1 MEQFPLGLI
10 LGGRYA
16 SQRVSYSPGDVFL
29 MLTDGITEVA
39 SERDEEFGLARLEQ
53 LLSQEAA
60 QPLSRI
66 WEFVMDVVKQHG
78 MQQDEQSM
86 LLLRDRETTTRI
98 NNRYSCHEHLF
109 V

>member
-1 MEQFPLGLI
+1 MSPIG
-10 LGGRYA
+10 YA
-16 SQRVSYSPGDVFL
+16 PAVNIDLQPGDFFL

-66 WEFVMDVVKQHG
+66 WELVMDGVKQHG
-78 MQQDEQSM
+78 MQQDDQSL
-86 LLLRDRETTTRI
+86 LLLRVREPTSG
-98 NNRYSCHEHLF
+98 NNNGNSCQEKLF
-109 V
+109 A